1 MPNKKETKS
10 NSITFNRRD
19 FLRGGAALG
28 GILAAQSFPGIV
40 HAENLGKDSLNVAI
54 IGTGEEGRVL
64 LNACRGIPNL
74 RFKAICDIWEYNRR
88 RGRGALKAFKQN
100 ATPYVDYQDMLATEK
115 DLDAVIVATPDF
127 VHHEHSIAC
136 MKAGLNVYCEKLMSN
151 SLEKAKQMVR
161 TSHET
166 GKLLQIGHQR
176 RSNPRY
182 LQVKNTLLGKAK
194 LCGQMTAVNA
204 QWNRAVSADLGFPKK
219 YEMDQATLE
228 KYGYESMQHFRNWRW
243 YKKYGGGPI
252 SDLGAHQID
261 IFNWFLGGNPSSV
274 MAGGGADYYKNH
286 EWEDNVMTIY
296 EYATPTGIVRAFY
309 QVQTTTSAG
318 GGYFEYF
325 MGTEG
330 SIKMSE
336 SPRIARI
343 FREAS
348 APSWNEWIAKDFIK
362 NFDAS
367 KRIKPWE
374 LPKPAV
380 SVGTDDDGKVD
391 VRESAPLD
399 EFQLTAELNK
409 PIHQPHLENFFGAV
423 RGENKL
429 NCPGEVGLA
438 SAGTVLAVHDAISAE
453 RKLKLTDTQF
463 KI

>member
-1 MPNKKETKS
+1 
-10 NSITFNRRD
+10 
-19 FLRGGAALG
+19 
-28 GILAAQSFPGIV
+28 
-40 HAENLGKDSLNVAI
+40 
-54 IGTGEEGRVL
+54 
-64 LNACRGIPNL
+64 
-74 RFKAICDIWEYNRR
+74 
-88 RGRGALKAFKQN
+88 
-100 ATPYVDYQDMLATEK
+100 MLATEK

-204 QWNRAVSADLGFPKK
+204 QWNRAVSADLGYPKK

-296 EYATPTGIVRAFY
+296 EYPTPTGIVRAFY

-374 LPKPAV
+374 LPKPSISSSA
-380 SVGTDDDGKVD
+380 DDDGKVD